1 MECGVTG
8 LILSDYGNDKSDIE
22 RRMQALMDLP
32 KATYIEDARQ
42 TFDPK
47 TAVAVDM
54 HEGGVT
60 LPDAQFP
67 ALGTMALATCLGV
80 IAHNPQ
86 TKATGL
92 CHVVSDGVEPRPS
105 PDSQLSLTAMLSNV
119 KNGMNEQI
127 EVRLVGAHIGGDLQD
142 GIINNIVDFLA
153 DYDAVILSADI
164 KGKPGPSA
172 VAVVSH
178 RWDDGLMRG
187 KVDAIDIR
195 GNPDAMVDQI
205 KQARTCVDL
214 NNMVYLADNG
224 KDLIYDATVGH
235 PSGLDMSL

>member
-1 MECGVTG
+1 MTG
-8 LILSDYGNDKSDIE
+8 LILNDYGNNADDID

-42 TFDPK
+42 TFDPQ
-47 TAVAVDM
+47 TVVSVDM

-80 IAHNPQ
+80 MAYNPQ

-92 CHVVSDGVEPRPS
+92 CHVVSEGIESYPS
-105 PDSQLSLTAMLSNV
+105 AASQASLTAMLNKV
-119 KNGMNEQI
+119 KNGMDTHV
-127 EVRLVGAHIGGDLQD
+127 EVRLVGAHIGGDLQN
-142 GIINNIVDFLA
+142 GMINNVVDFLSN
-153 DYDAVILSADI
+153 YDAVILSADI

-172 VAVVSH
+172 VAVDAN
-178 RWDDGLMRG
+178 RWGDGLIRG

-195 GNPDAMVDQI
+195 KNPDAMVDQI

-214 NNMVYLADNG
+214 DNMVHLADNG
-224 KDLIYDATVGH
+224 KDLVYDATAIR
-235 PSGLDMSL
+235 SYDLDVTL

>member
-1 MECGVTG
+1 MTG
-8 LILSDYGNDKSDIE
+8 LVLSDYGNDEGDVE

-42 TFDPK
+42 TFDPQ
-47 TAVAVDM
+47 TAVAVEM

-60 LPDAQFP
+60 LPDAEFS
-67 ALGTMALATCLGV
+67 ALGTTALATCLGV
-80 IAHNPQ
+80 MAHNPQ
-86 TKATGL
+86 TKVTGL
-92 CHVVSDGVEPRPS
+92 CHVTSDGIEPRPS
-105 PDSQLSLTAMLSNV
+105 PDSQMSLTAMLNKV
-119 KNGMNEQI
+119 KNGMDTAV

-142 GIINNIVDFLA
+142 GIINHIVDFLA

-187 KVDAIDIR
+187 KIDAIDIR
-195 GNPDAMVDQI
+195 DNPDAMVDQI
-205 KQARTCVDL
+205 KQARSCVDL
-214 NNMVYLADNG
+214 DNMVYLADNG
-224 KDLIYDATVGH
+224 KDLAYDATEKWGYDLTST
-235 PSGLDMSL
+235 PS